1 MGTSLG
7 VRFVWLGIIGLTLAA
22 LSVGGCSDAP
32 QQDLALLEGD
42 TWVAVEL
49 RADGVGLSPV
59 THGVRSTVRFAD
71 GAIGGNGGVNQ
82 YGGNYDA
89 SGDGSLTIK
98 MGASTAMAGS
108 APAMEQEALFFALLP
123 EARSFVVTPTSL
135 ELRDEKGSALVRFSA
150 LAATPLAGTTWICS
164 AVNNGAGGVV
174 TIGADSRIDAVFD
187 DDERVS
193 GFSGVNRYYGSYE
206 VDGESIK
213 IGPLASTRMTGPA
226 ELMEQERQYLEA
238 LEKATRYVI
247 VDGALTLYGGE
258 DGTSRMVTYAAE

>member
-1 MGTSLG
+1 
-7 VRFVWLGIIGLTLAA
+7 
-22 LSVGGCSDAP
+22 
-32 QQDLALLEGD
+32 
-42 TWVAVEL
+42 VEL
-49 RADGVGLSPV
+49 RADGAGLSPV

-108 APAMEQEALFFALLP
+108 EPAMEQEALFFALLP
-123 EARSFVVTPTSL
+123 ETRSFVVTPTSL

-193 GFSGVNRYYGSYE
+193 GFSGVNRYHGPYE

-213 IGPLASTRMTGPA
+213 IGPLASTRMAGPA

-238 LEKATRYVI
+238 LEKATRYGI